1 MEIFV
6 IDDTNEFP
14 RILKKAYCD
23 VNHPGETIFSRK
35 LNIELREKIAIL
47 AWVTRSSLIWA
58 SSSYKIIYVVAI
70 FVTNNCAS
78 ILIDVDFCN
87 GGAFIIQSNI
97 LIYFF
102 SRAVWTKDYR
112 IVIYSACTH
121 WVIDSYQDRI
131 KNQISW
137 IMSCVPKTM
146 HCILDV
152 ES

>member
-1 MEIFV
+1 MEWSSETSGIFRTGNTTSIYGNIRNRRYKRV
-6 IDDTNEFP
+6 PPNP
-14 RILKKAYCD
+14 KKAYCD

-97 LIYFF
+97 FLF
-102 SRAVWTKDYR
+102 S
-112 IVIYSACTH
+112 C
-121 WVIDSYQDRI
+121 
-131 KNQISW
+131 
-137 IMSCVPKTM
+137 CVDEGLSNCDIQCM
-146 HCILDV
+146 HTLSDWL
-152 ES
+152 EPRSH